1 MPLRGLRKLGPHLKS
16 SPPGRERRVNGRSGQ
31 ASPLQ
36 ISAAGISL
44 AILERSVAKENL
56 WLGIRSVILSFQC
69 FRRAWLL
76 NLGSIQKAF
85 QLADAGRMP
94 HFTQRFGFDLSYPFA
109 SDAKL
114 PTDFFKS
121 ATIAVD

>member
-56 WLGIRSVILSFQC
+56 WLGIRTRFYLPNVSGV
-69 FRRAWLL
+69 RAAARPRQRPKSLP
-76 NLGSIQKAF
+76 
-85 QLADAGRMP
+85 AG
-94 HFTQRFGFDLSYPFA
+94 GYA
-109 SDAKL
+109 
-114 PTDFFKS
+114 
-121 ATIAVD
+121 